1 MVRVTAE
8 PSRAPPRVLATR
20 PTPVTRNDYPISLK
34 RQICRLCE
42 AHPTLTTLQLVD
54 LIYEQLGFRIPAST
68 LNRIRAERDRWFTT
82 LHLERRRLRV
92 GLHQD
97 LEDALLT
104 WAHHWLEHNGA
115 ITYAL
120 LQAQAMEV
128 GRTLNIHG
136 FGYSQGWVNRFCRR
150 HGLALRR
157 RVGEA
162 ASANMANVELARNS
176 IPMALANLRARPQ
189 DVFNSDE
196 TSIILGAQQFK
207 TLAFSRVSGVKKQ
220 IDGIT
225 IMLCCNA
232 TGDERLKL
240 LMVAK
245 PKRPRCFS
253 SAREGTS
260 FTPGLFMHYFGHPC
274 AWSTRTIF
282 NTWLLRVQADMI
294 QSNRTIFLLLDNAS
308 VHDMTIQ
315 PCTEELMHG
324 LKVLNGLSP
333 FHCSC
338 ASICRFMEMSINLL
352 DCARVYI

>member
-1 MVRVTAE
+1 MVRVTTF
-8 PSRAPPRVLATR
+8 PTRAPPRVAATATR
-20 PTPVTRNDYPISLK
+20 PTPGMRNDYPISLK

-42 AHPTLTTLQLVD
+42 AHPISTALQLVD

-176 IPMALANLRARPQ
+176 IPMVLANLGARPQ
-189 DVFNSDE
+189 DVFNCDE
-196 TSIILGAQQFK
+196 TGIILGTQPFK
-207 TLAFSRVSGVKKQ
+207 TLAFRRVSGVKKQ
-220 IDGIT
+220 IDRIT
-225 IMLCCNA
+225 IMLCCSA
-232 TGDERLKL
+232 TGNERLKL
-240 LMVAK
+240 LMVTK
-245 PKRPRCFS
+245 PKRG
-253 SAREGTS
+253 AREGTS
-260 FTPGLFMHYFGHPC
+260 FTPDIFMHYFGHPC

-294 QSNRTIFLLLDNAS
+294 QSNRTIFLLLDNTS
-308 VHDMTIQ
+308 IHDVTIR
-315 PCTEELMHG
+315 PCTEEVMHG
-324 LKVLNGLSP
+324 FKVLNGLNY
-333 FHCSC
+333 FICDCS
-338 ASICRFMEMSINLL
+338 SIRGFMEMSINSL
-352 DCARVYI
+352 DCARSYMC